1 MGDSLCRLM
10 HGVSFLPNT
19 TDQARAN
26 VREMKALGVDAIKV
40 IYLDQAH
47 TGNASVPVMRSELM
61 QAIID
66 EAHSLGLKTYG
77 HAPTL
82 AHAKEVLRAGAD
94 VLAHSVADAAVDD
107 EFIGLMRMC
116 RDHFRISEKSWT
128 GTGSR
133 SVNLPLGTRMSFM
146 ISEQNSCDENATGGV
161 TRNVFA
167 GEW

>member
-66 EAHSLGLKTYG
+66 EAHSLGLKTYV
-77 HAPTL
+77 HAATL

-116 RDHFRISEKSWT
+116 RDHFRISEELDRYGITFSEPTARHT
-128 GTGSR
+128 GVVHDQRAELVRRERHGRRDS
-133 SVNLPLGTRMSFM
+133 
-146 ISEQNSCDENATGGV
+146 
-161 TRNVFA
+161 
-167 GEW
+167 